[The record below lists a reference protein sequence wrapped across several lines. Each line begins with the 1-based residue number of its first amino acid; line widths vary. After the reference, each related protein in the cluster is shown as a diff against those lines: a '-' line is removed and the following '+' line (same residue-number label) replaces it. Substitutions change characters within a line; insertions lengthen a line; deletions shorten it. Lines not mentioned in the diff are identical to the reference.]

1 MNSRATVFSYSYA
14 RAHTNT
20 HICMRAHKHAH
31 QNRVGGRRVFAG
43 NVELQDKYIFHLYHE
58 GSALAA
64 KGKITQNALQAVKT
78 N

>member
-1 MNSRATVFSYSYA
+1 
-14 RAHTNT
+14 
-20 HICMRAHKHAH
+20 MRAHKHAH